1 MVFGLGGRD
10 AVGVRVLAV
19 ASPRSRPIEGQC
31 CRLLEFVFVDAVFAR
46 IFTCSC
52 VMSSDKQGWLSAV
65 SRLFSGGGHTL
76 SPVAESC
83 SVPARNLRYLS
94 PSALETGV
102 SQPGVSKP
110 VAFDRSSVSCITSR
124 KRILTQ
130 DDHPSTAVD
139 TLLCQENPKRS
150 RREQFASTML
160 ENLSPRLLS
169 AHLDS
174 RMNRSVGVPS
184 SSVEFLHSPIS
195 NRSLIERIGS
205 NRSNASSLSSK
216 TRAILSHLERI
227 NTPAREARKLP
238 VMRGSTLPSERWAP
252 MNSSTTAPP
261 LVKTNANVPSRIQLL
276 SASLASQRKPYWR
289 DITRTAK
296 DKDRSPSPKR
306 DRTSGNSSVHPL
318 FDMENTN
325 SFGVDSCLSSRSPQA
340 NVGSEQT
347 ARNGHSVE
355 DTDTSFGKYGIEVGN
370 IFLGGYESG
379 IPVCNPATV
388 VASSEF
394 REDMVFKFDAPV
406 EPQLGQLLDEDEDLT
421 LEERGESTNP
431 SESSNS
437 DSEDEQQS
445 SVSEAEEINAPVRY
459 GKNSRP
465 STAADSETSADVS
478 TAITPVSS
486 KDVSPQTKVETSL
499 KCPNCS
505 NTNKDVSTCTACGLK
520 NEGSIPSK
528 SPISNVTSYV
538 RPAVSHRTSADG
550 PEIPAGCRI
559 DSTDTRHTNLEPP
572 SISKSLEAPTPV
584 VANPDSV
591 SVPTCSQSFVIKN
604 VPEAN
609 KERRSEIGESEERK
623 DWECPD
629 CIASYDK
636 CVCCGHV
643 MYKSDHTQTSFNV
656 FGERAFKVGATPST
670 FSFGFTG
677 SNDAPSSGKTIKF
690 GFGASDWTKSAT
702 TNTDLSF
709 SKAATIPPEN
719 PNPLVSPEPG
729 KDTIANISPEL
740 DTTKGCAEP
749 KPLTFSVGAG
759 AAVFGSEPK
768 PPLFGSLSSSTL
780 KSSSTTGSFL
790 PVSSNSTFVN
800 ASTVIT
806 AGNSSQVVPN
816 SAPTAF
822 VFGSASSKDLSGQS
836 GLLNVKPE
844 GNNPTGT
851 TPFGNNVSFGALP
864 NNNAKVLSS
873 TTCTSGSSAEATNMV
888 PSTSVNIFGGAGAAK
903 PVFSSFGITSESATP
918 FTNTNTSTGSQDVSP
933 FKISAGNSSE
943 IQKPLFGIGATT
955 ASKPFFGASTSTISN
970 SNGGLSF
977 NFGQTNTF
985 GGFGTSASS
994 SAVSSSLPTTSSNPS
1009 IFGSA
1014 ASVTEAPKSFQ
1025 FNTTLPESIFQFGQ
1039 TPLTGSTPFQFGS
1052 SQLAT
1057 SAVPW
1062 GRRADRA
1069 GPTIAGRRASRCAG
1083 SQFSR
1088 LSFLSAEEA
1097 DANIVR
1103 ISLHCDKFALELTD
1117 SYRKV
1122 GRVN

>member
-1 MVFGLGGRD
+1 MQL
-10 AVGVRVLAV
+10 
-19 ASPRSRPIEGQC
+19 P
-31 CRLLEFVFVDAVFAR
+31 
-46 IFTCSC
+46 TC

-65 SRLFSGGGHTL
+65 SKLFSGGQQSTSRVVGQRSIDIQHSPKCDLNSPHRNFNSVNGGYTL

-124 KRILTQ
+124 KRVLTQ
-130 DDHPSTAVD
+130 EDHPSTAID

-205 NRSNASSLSSK
+205 SRSNASSLSSK
-216 TRAILSHLERI
+216 TRAILNHLERI

-289 DITRTAK
+289 DITRRAK

-318 FDMENTN
+318 FDMENTD
-325 SFGVDSCLSSRSPQA
+325 SFGVGSCLSSISSQA
-340 NVGSEQT
+340 NVGTEQT

-355 DTDTSFGKYGIEVGN
+355 ELGEVTKKSV
-370 IFLGGYESG
+370 ESG
-379 IPVCNPATV
+379 CKESATNVFNVKKLIDEEVQSNIPVCNSATEI
-388 VASSEF
+388 ASTEF

-406 EPQLGQLLDEDEDLT
+406 EPQLGQLLDEDVDLT
-421 LEERGESTNP
+421 LGDRRESPNP
-431 SESSNS
+431 SESSKS
-437 DSEDEQQS
+437 DSDDEQQS

-459 GKNSRP
+459 EKNSRP
-465 STAADSETSADVS
+465 STAADSESSADVS
-478 TAITPVSS
+478 AAITPVSS
-486 KDVSPQTKVETSL
+486 KDVSPQTKVEASL

-505 NTNKDVSTCTACGLK
+505 NTNKVVSTCAVCDLK
-520 NEGSIPSK
+520 NEGPTPSK

-538 RPAVSHRTSADG
+538 RPAVSQSTSGDG
-550 PEIPAGCRI
+550 PEIPAECRI
-559 DSTDTRHTNLEPP
+559 DSTETKHSNLEPP
-572 SISKSLEAPTPV
+572 SISKFLEIPTPV
-584 VANPDSV
+584 VASLNSV
-591 SVPTCSQSFVIKN
+591 YVPTSSQSFVVNN
-604 VPEAN
+604 VPEAD
-609 KERRSEIGESEERK
+609 KEQRSEIRGSEERK

-629 CIASYDK
+629 CMASHDK

-643 MYKSDHTQTSFNV
+643 MYKSDQTHTSSNV
-656 FGERAFKVGATPST
+656 FGERAFKVGTNPSS
-670 FSFGFTG
+670 FSFGFG
-677 SNDAPSSGKTIKF
+677 GFNNVPSSGKTIKF
-690 GFGASDWTKSAT
+690 GFGASDRTENAT
-702 TNTDLSF
+702 TNTDTSF
-709 SKAATIPPEN
+709 NKAATIPSGN
-719 PNPLVSPEPG
+719 PNPAVSPEPG
-729 KDTIANISPEL
+729 KDTIANTSPGFEA
-740 DTTKGCAEP
+740 TTECAEP
-749 KPLTFSVGAG
+749 QPSAFSVGTG
-759 AAVFGSEPK
+759 SAVFGSEPK
-768 PPLFGSLSSSTL
+768 PPLFGSLSSPTL
-780 KSSSTTGSFL
+780 KSSSSTGSFL
-790 PVSSNSTFVN
+790 PVSSNSTFAN
-800 ASTVIT
+800 ASTALT
-806 AGNSSQVVPN
+806 AGNSSQVGPN
-816 SAPTAF
+816 NAPTAF

-836 GLLNVKPE
+836 GLLNVKNE
-844 GNNPTGT
+844 ENNPNKT
-851 TPFGNNVSFGALP
+851 TPFGNSLSFGALP

-873 TTCTSGSSAEATNMV
+873 TTCTSGLCADPTNIV

-903 PVFSSFGITSESATP
+903 PVFSSFGITSESSTP
-918 FTNTNTSTGSQDVSP
+918 FTNTNTSIGSQEVSP
-933 FKISAGNSSE
+933 FKMSAGTSSE
-943 IQKPLFGIGATT
+943 VQKPLFGIGTTT
-955 ASKPFFGASTSTISN
+955 ASKPFFGSSTSSTISN

-977 NFGQTNTF
+977 NFGSANTF

-1014 ASVTEAPKSFQ
+1014 ASVPEAPKSFQ

-1057 SAVPW
+1057 SSVP
-1062 GRRADRA
+1062 
-1069 GPTIAGRRASRCAG
+1069 C
-1083 SQFSR
+1083 
-1088 LSFLSAEEA
+1088 
-1097 DANIVR
+1097 
-1103 ISLHCDKFALELTD
+1103 
-1117 SYRKV
+1117 
-1122 GRVN
+1122 